1 MSAPTQVQEKLGK
14 LPEEIVPCLYYYL
27 LDDMKKKLPPEVYQV
42 KLEEAIDRIL
52 WRIDEVKGKKCDE
65 LEEFF
70 EGLKKELFPGALQ
83 MYISRGF
90 HIPKEVVKEIVDWI
104 ADKLGG
110 VEQVI
115 LRNGYEGVI
124 VRSGEK
130 RVAVVFKYNNK
141 RMDNFDKVYKDFDK
155 VVLVRPRKYMMGR
168 AVFSLVDVVHNAKKK
183 MAEVILSVDE
193 MVALWVASAGT
204 PMRGD
209 LMSRYSNIAE
219 TVAERI
225 RKAVHEDYDEGT
237 ML

>member
-1 MSAPTQVQEKLGK
+1 MSVPVQEKLDK
-14 LPEEIVPCLYYYL
+14 LPEEIVPCIYYYL
-27 LDDMKKKLPPEVYQV
+27 LGDMKKKLPPEVYQV
-42 KLEEAIDRIL
+42 KLEEAVDRVL
-52 WRIDEVKGKKCDE
+52 WRLDEVKGKKCDE

-83 MYISRGF
+83 MYISREF

-124 VRSGEK
+124 VRSGDK

-141 RMDNFDKVYKDFDK
+141 RMDNFDEVYKDFDK
-155 VVLVRPRKYMMGR
+155 VVLVRPRKYTMGR
-168 AVFSLVDVVHNAKKK
+168 AVFSLVDVVQKTKKK
-183 MAEVILSVDE
+183 MAEVKLSVDE

-209 LMSRYSNIAE
+209 LMSRYINVAE

-225 RKAVHEDYDEGT
+225 RKAVYEDYDEGV
-237 ML
+237 LS

>member
-1 MSAPTQVQEKLGK
+1 MSVPIQEKLDK

-42 KLEEAIDRIL
+42 KLEEAVDRIL
-52 WRIDEVKGKKCDE
+52 WRLDEVKGKKCDE

-70 EGLKKELFPGALQ
+70 ETLKKELFPGAFKIYFANRFN
-83 MYISRGF
+83 M
-90 HIPKEVVKEIVDWI
+90 PKEVVKEIVGWI

-124 VRSGEK
+124 VRVDDK

-155 VVLVRPRKYMMGR
+155 VVLVRPRKYTMGR
-168 AVFSLVDVVHNAKKK
+168 AVFSLVDVVQKAKKK
-183 MAEVILSVDE
+183 MAEVKLSVDE

-209 LMSRYSNIAE
+209 LMSRYINVAK

-225 RKAVHEDYDEGT
+225 RKAVIMDYDEGA